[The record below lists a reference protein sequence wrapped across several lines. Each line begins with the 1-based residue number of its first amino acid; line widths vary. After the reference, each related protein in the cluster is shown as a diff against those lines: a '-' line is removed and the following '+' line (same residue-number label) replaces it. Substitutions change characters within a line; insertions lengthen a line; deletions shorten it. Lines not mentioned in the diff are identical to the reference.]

1 MPETGPPEG
10 GMPTPDMTRPP
21 AQAERTLSPRE
32 RQKLEIFAQEHPDAD
47 TTSQTGQKGEDMPNR
62 GMSE

>member
-1 MPETGPPEG
+1 MPEAGTPAES

-21 AQAERTLSPRE
+21 QQAERTLSPRE
-32 RQKLEIFAQEHPDAD
+32 RQKLEVFGQEHPDVD
-47 TTSQTGQKGEDMPNR
+47 TTKQGGQGGDMPNR